1 MSTPSHWH
9 PRGLAP
15 RLLLLLLA
23 VAPNAVATDESAA
36 TAARRYELGR
46 AAFEGGRFAEAA
58 LEFEAAFEAVPHA
71 VSLFMAADAWER
83 AGRLEQAADVWSG
96 VTSAPGVTPEQK
108 LRAEE
113 RSRTL
118 ERLLGTVIITSSA
131 PATVRLDEGAPRR
144 TPARL
149 HGAAGMRTLVAVVGD
164 QEQRR
169 TLRLQ
174 SGQIIEVELAPLRA
188 PAAAPAEV
196 TPATELAAAPQHGA
210 WWTTQ
215 RWVGVALI
223 GTGVAAAGVGAG
235 FGVAAMNTKDDF
247 DKAPTL
253 ELREQGLNQV
263 RWANVG
269 LIGGGLLSLTG
280 MGFLLWAP
288 SVSTESGQARLRAS
302 VSTEALGVSVEGRF

>member
-118 ERLLGTVIITSSA
+118 ERLSSS
-131 PATVRLDEGAPRR
+131 PR
-144 TPARL
+144 A
-149 HGAAGMRTLVAVVGD
+149 
-164 QEQRR
+164 
-169 TLRLQ
+169 LRQL
-174 SGQIIEVELAPLRA
+174 SGWTKELRAAPLRGFTGR
-188 PAAAPAEV
+188 PVCE
-196 TPATELAAAPQHGA
+196 
-210 WWTTQ
+210 
-215 RWVGVALI
+215 RW
-223 GTGVAAAGVGAG
+223 
-235 FGVAAMNTKDDF
+235 
-247 DKAPTL
+247 
-253 ELREQGLNQV
+253 
-263 RWANVG
+263 
-269 LIGGGLLSLTG
+269 
-280 MGFLLWAP
+280 
-288 SVSTESGQARLRAS
+288 
-302 VSTEALGVSVEGRF
+302 